1 MVSDPDT
8 RCSFLSF
15 SSSLSFSLRILL
27 IALVN
32 EKDSTRRFD
41 CSFARAILRSIYSHR
56 TVRSFDRLWT
66 LMNDGTS
73 AHRRLIID
81 VGRSRESQRTV
92 KFSVHSSFPRCV
104 IIVAGTCHVRHT
116 DVTGSRKRCRLA
128 GTLSSRFTENRLHLT
143 VFLRFSRRTARNA
156 AQTRHDTIKR
166 SDDPVKID
174 PLKSYADRT
183 PLLVKLWFEI
193 RD

>member
-1 MVSDPDT
+1 
-8 RCSFLSF
+8 
-15 SSSLSFSLRILL
+15 
-27 IALVN
+27 
-32 EKDSTRRFD
+32 
-41 CSFARAILRSIYSHR
+41 
-56 TVRSFDRLWT
+56 
-66 LMNDGTS
+66 MNDGTS

-116 DVTGSRKRCRLA
+116 DVTGSRKRLA

-143 VFLRFSRRTARNA
+143 VFLRFSRRTARYA

-166 SDDPVKID
+166 SDDRVKID